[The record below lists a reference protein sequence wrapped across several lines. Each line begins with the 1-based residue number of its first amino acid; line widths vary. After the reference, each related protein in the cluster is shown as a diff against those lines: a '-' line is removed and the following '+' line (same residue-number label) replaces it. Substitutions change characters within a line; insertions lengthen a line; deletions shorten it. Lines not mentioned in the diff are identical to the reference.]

1 MDNGEVRKIVESIG
15 ALAEMAGVL
24 YHGLLD
30 NDIPCDVAK
39 DMTVQFMI
47 SLAKK

>member
-1 MDNGEVRKIVESIG
+1 MDNGEVLKLVESLG

-30 NDIPCDVAK
+30 NGIPCDVAK
-39 DMTVQFMI
+39 DMAVQFII